1 MEKTLVFDYAELS
14 KLEYLLNQEN
24 INIISK
30 EFDSQINLKIELTNE
45 QFELLK
51 TLLSRNIS
59 LL

>member
-1 MEKTLVFDYAELS
+1 MNTNNPLTIDNIV
-14 KLEYLLNQEN
+14 YLLNQEN

-51 TLLSRNIS
+51 TLLSRNI
-59 LL
+59 LVL